1 MAGRPSTK
9 KATPTGARLAALRRA
24 AGLSQ
29 VQLAQ
34 AVGIPQRTL
43 SFYEREA
50 TYLPSTLLPAMAEA
64 LGVTIEEL
72 IGVSETKAR
81 KRGPK
86 SQLERQLEIVLTLPR
101 QTQQKIMAV
110 LDAFISQHKTT
121 S

>member
-1 MAGRPSTK
+1 MARRPSTK
-9 KATPTGARLAALRRA
+9 KATPTGARLAGLRRA

-29 VQLAQ
+29 VQLAK

-43 SFYEREA
+43 SFYERGA
-50 TYLPSTLLPAMAEA
+50 TYLPSTLLPNLAEA

-86 SQLERQLEIVLTLPR
+86 SQLEKRLEAVARLPR
-101 QTQQKIMAV
+101 STQQKIMTV
-110 LDAFISQHKTT
+110 LDAFIAQHKAA

>member
-1 MAGRPSTK
+1 MAGRPSNK
-9 KATPTGARLAALRRA
+9 KATPTGARLAALRKA

-29 VQLAQ
+29 AQLAQ

-50 TYLPSTLLPAMAEA
+50 TYLPSTLLPDLARA

-72 IGVSETKAR
+72 IGVSGAKAG

-110 LDAFISQHKTT
+110 LDAFITQHKAA